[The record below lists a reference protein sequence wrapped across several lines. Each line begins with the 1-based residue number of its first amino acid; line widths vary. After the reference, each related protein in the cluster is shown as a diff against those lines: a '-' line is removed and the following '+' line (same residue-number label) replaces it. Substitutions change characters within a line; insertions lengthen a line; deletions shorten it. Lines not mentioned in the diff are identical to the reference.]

1 MRSIDFRVPALA
13 LAAVAL
19 VAVSP
24 AFGEELE
31 AQAPLVQFVQ
41 GTGDA
46 ATDSQLPLPAPA
58 ATTAFAAE
66 DENDA
71 QDDMTKLADKLADPR
86 MQDGVAAMLGRMT
99 QTMMNMPVGKFAAA
113 VEKAAPGAMKGK
125 KRIREDAT
133 VADLAGRNADRLPD
147 DIAKGSKQM
156 MGMMSGFAAAFATMI
171 PEFEKMGEE
180 LEKGFEDASAARR
193 D

>member
-24 AFGEELE
+24 AFGAEPE
-31 AQAPLVQFVQ
+31 AQAPAIQFVQ
-41 GTGDA
+41 GTGDTS
-46 ATDSQLPLPAPA
+46 ATSQLPLPAPT
-58 ATTAFAAE
+58 ATFASD

-71 QDDMTKLADKLADPR
+71 QDDMTKLAEKLADPH

-99 QTMMNMPVGKFAAA
+99 QTMMNMPVGKFASAI
-113 VEKAAPGAMKGK
+113 EKAAPGAMKGN

-147 DIAKGSKQM
+147 DIARGSKQM

-171 PEFEKMGEE
+171 PEFEKMGEA
-180 LEKGFEDASAARR
+180 LEKGFEDAKSASRH
-193 D
+193 

>member
-46 ATDSQLPLPAPA
+46 ATDSQLPLPAPV

-113 VEKAAPGAMKGK
+113 IEKAAPGTMKGK